1 MMARRLIFTV
11 LLSVAALSGAAVQSD
26 DNPAAPG
33 FNLEGSDAQ
42 AVQLADA
49 VMESMGG
56 RQAWDE
62 TRHVVWKFFGRRKH
76 VWDKHTGNIR
86 VEGVDREDGK
96 PYVTLMNLHSKEG
109 RAWRHGREVTDPE
122 DLKQMLDDG
131 EAAWINDSY
140 WIVMP
145 YKLKD
150 SGVTLKYL
158 GDADME
164 DGRPAEVLQLTFED
178 VGRTPENKYEVFVAQ
193 DSGLVEQ
200 WNFYADADDDEP
212 RFKIPWHNWQ
222 PHGSILLSD
231 DRGRGK
237 HTDVAVHTELPE
249 SVFTSP
255 EPTTLF
261 ALTETEK
268 ANNFFEQAFQEKLAR
283 SPMFQTMLGLKDNYG
298 KWDDF
303 SDAAAQEDLAIT
315 QRQLQELRD
324 TLDLE
329 QLDPQGQISYR
340 LFVFDAEQEIDNF
353 KYRFHGYPVN
363 QMFGFQSGAPAFLIN
378 MHRVTSSAD
387 AEAYLSRLEKLDEAM
402 DQVIEGLAHR
412 AEREIIAPKFV
423 FPYVLSDSSNVIQG
437 QPFDDGD
444 KDSTLMADFRGK
456 VEALELSDDEKGAL
470 LERAEAN
477 LLQHVRPGYE
487 RLIQF
492 LAKLEEK
499 ATTDDG
505 AWKLP
510 DGEAFYNRAL
520 RNRTTTELSAEE
532 IHQIGLREV
541 ARVHDEMRGIIQ
553 QVGFDGSLQE
563 FFEFMREDSRFYYEE
578 TEDGRQAYLDEA
590 TRIID
595 AMRNRLD
602 DMFLTKPEAEILVK
616 AVEPFREKSAGK
628 AFYQRPAPDGSRPG
642 TYYANLYKMSDMPT
656 YQMEALAY
664 HEGIP
669 GHHMQLAI
677 AGELASIPKFRKFGG
692 YTAHTEGWGLYSE
705 YLPKEFGF
713 YEDPYSDFG
722 RLAMEL
728 WRACRLV
735 VDTGIHAER
744 WTREQAIAYLKENTP
759 NPEGDAIKAIERYIV
774 MPGQATAYKI
784 GMLKIL
790 ELRENAR
797 TQLGERFDLRE
808 FHDLILQNGSVPLPI
823 LEELV
828 EGWVARLY
836 STPQKQ

>member
-1 MMARRLIFTV
+1 MARRLIVAV
-11 LLSVAALSGAAVQSD
+11 LLSIAAVSGTAARND
-26 DNPAAPG
+26 DNTAPG
-33 FNLEGSDAQ
+33 FNLEGSDPQ
-42 AVQLADA
+42 AVELADA
-49 VMESMGG
+49 VMASMGG

-86 VEGVDREDGK
+86 VEGVDRESGK
-96 PYVTLMNLHSKEG
+96 AYVILMNLHSKEG
-109 RAWRHGREVTDPE
+109 RAWREGREVTGPE

-140 WIVMP
+140 WIAMP

-150 SGVTLKYL
+150 SGVTLKYV
-158 GDADME
+158 GEGDME
-164 DGRPAEVLQLTFED
+164 DGRPAEILQLTFEE

-200 WNFYADADDDEP
+200 WNFYASAEDDEP

-222 PHGSILLSD
+222 RYGAILLSH

-237 HTDVAVHTELPE
+237 HTDLAVHAELPE
-249 SVFTSP
+249 SVFTNP

-261 ALTETEK
+261 ALTETEN

-315 QRQLQELRD
+315 QRQLQDIKETIDFDKLN
-324 TLDLE
+324 
-329 QLDPQGQISYR
+329 PQAQISYR
-340 LFVFDAEQEIDNF
+340 LFVFDAEQDVDNF
-353 KYRFHGYPVN
+353 KYRFHSYPVN
-363 QMFGFQSGAPAFLIN
+363 QMFGFQSRAPAFLIN
-378 MHRVTSSAD
+378 MHRVTSADD
-387 AEAYLSRLEKLDEAM
+387 AEAYLSRLETLDEAM
-402 DQVIEGLAHR
+402 DQVVEGLAQR
-412 AEREIIAPKFV
+412 AKQGVIAPKFV
-423 FPYVLSDSSNVIQG
+423 FPHVLRDSRNVIQG
-437 QPFDDGD
+437 HPFDDGD
-444 KDSTLMADFRGK
+444 EDSTLMADFRKK
-456 VEALELSDDEKGAL
+456 VGGLEISDDDKTAL
-470 LERAEAN
+470 LEQAEVV
-477 LLQHVRPGYE
+477 LRQHVRPGYE
-487 RLIQF
+487 RLIAF
-492 LAKLEEK
+492 LVELEEK
-499 ATTDDG
+499 ATTEDG
-505 AWKLP
+505 VWKLP
-510 DGEAFYNRAL
+510 DGEAFYTRAL
-520 RNRTTTELSAEE
+520 RNRTTTELSAGE
-532 IHQIGLREV
+532 IHQIGLDEV
-541 ARVHDEMRGIIQ
+541 ARIHGEMRGIMQ
-553 QVGFDGSLQE
+553 QVGFEGSLQE
-563 FFEFMREDSRFYYEE
+563 FFEFMRKDGQFYYDESEE
-578 TEDGRQAYLDEA
+578 GRQAYLDEA
-590 TRIID
+590 TRMID
-595 AMRNRLD
+595 TMRERLD
-602 DMFLTKPEAEILVK
+602 EMFVTKPEAEIVVK

-628 AFYQRPAPDGSRPG
+628 AFFQRPAPDGSRPG
-642 TYYANLYKMSDMPT
+642 TYYANLYRMADMPT

-677 AGELASIPKFRKFGG
+677 AGELSGLPKFRKFGG

-722 RLAMEL
+722 RLAMEI

-735 VDTGIHAER
+735 VDTGIHAKR
-744 WTREQAIAYLKENTP
+744 WPREQAIAYLMDNTP
-759 NPEGDAIKAIERYIV
+759 NPEGDAVKAIERYIV

-790 ELRENAR
+790 ELREAAR
-797 TQLGERFDLRE
+797 AKLGERFEIRE
-808 FHDLILQNGSVPLPI
+808 FHDLILQNGGVPLPI

-828 EGWVARLY
+828 EGWVA
-836 STPQKQ
+836 SKENQNGS